1 MIPEYYVLFNVGWIP
16 LKLCA
21 DLEFK
26 EFLKTEIKPV
36 VWSRASIGSIHAL
49 GSGSQIETW
58 KKKSNQK
65 YEHMHH
71 NYKKKTTHK
80 LIKGIYITDVQLHQ
94 PVHGIVD
101 FSVHDH
107 GFKHWAFTHHKLD
120 HSVDEREQIPT
131 RKTQLKQTDSDWPD
145 P

>member
-26 EFLKTEIKPV
+26 EFLKTEMKPV

-71 NYKKKTTHK
+71 NYKKK
-80 LIKGIYITDVQLHQ
+80 IN
-94 PVHGIVD
+94 
-101 FSVHDH
+101 S
-107 GFKHWAFTHHKLD
+107 
-120 HSVDEREQIPT
+120 
-131 RKTQLKQTDSDWPD
+131 
-145 P
+145 